1 MTIHQ
6 NDTGA
11 QPRTP
16 IPRDFRIPSD
26 VPYLNGLRGVA
37 ATWVVIAHCMI
48 WGGWTL
54 TAIPDPKIAVDLF
67 MTISGFLMAY
77 NARRRASVE
86 PMTQPATWMRFYIRR
101 YFRIAPAYYLS
112 LAFAVVASA
121 PFLDGYKAL
130 QLMNPEFWGVGGTYD
145 PDTIKFTAAN
155 LLAHATFVF
164 GAVPKYTFATMLPD
178 WSLSLEMQFYLI
190 FPLLYLLMRK
200 IGPLAASVG
209 LAIIALAASHALSG
223 VYPEP
228 GFLPL
233 KLSLFVTG
241 MLIAEIPFGTGR
253 IATILIGMLA
263 LLLPFAQTSSYAT
276 QSWVL
281 PVISASLYGL
291 TVNSQSVSSLLQ
303 PIDKI
308 LGGRIAHAMSD
319 ASYGM
324 YLFHGFF
331 ISFTGLALS
340 GAFPRLAA
348 HGNLRTLVLLAVALP
363 GTFLI
368 STLIHRFV
376 ERPGITLGKNAT
388 DFLSPGASSSR

>member
-1 MTIHQ
+1 M
-6 NDTGA
+6 
-11 QPRTP
+11 
-16 IPRDFRIPSD
+16 PSD
-26 VPYLNGLRGVA
+26 VPYLNGLRGIA

-77 NARRRASVE
+77 NARRRESIE
-86 PMTQPATWMRFYIRR
+86 PMTHPATWTRFYIRR

-112 LAFAVVASA
+112 LAFAVLASA

-130 QLMNPEFWGVGGTYD
+130 QLMNPGFWGSGGIYD
-145 PDTIKFTAAN
+145 PDTIRFTAAN
-155 LLAHATFVF
+155 LLAHVTFVF

-178 WSLSLEMQFYLI
+178 WSLSLEMQFYLA

-200 IGPLAASVG
+200 IGPLTASIG
-209 LAIIALAASHALSG
+209 LAALALAASHALAG
-223 VYPEP
+223 AFPEP

-241 MLIAEIPFGTGR
+241 MLIAEIPFGTDKTV
-253 IATILIGMLA
+253 TILIGVLA
-263 LLLPFAQTSSYAT
+263 LLLPFAQTSSYAA
-276 QSWVL
+276 QAWLL
-281 PVISASLYGL
+281 PVIAASLYAL
-291 TVNSQSVSSLLQ
+291 TVNRKPVSSLLQ
-303 PIDKI
+303 PVANR
-308 LGGRIAHAMSD
+308 LGGRHAHALSD

-331 ISFTGLALS
+331 IALTGLVLS

-348 HGNLRTLVLLAVALP
+348 HGNIRTIVLLAVALP
-363 GTFLI
+363 GSLLV

-376 ERPGITLGKNAT
+376 EQPGIALGRNAANL
-388 DFLSPGASSSR
+388 LSQRASGSR

>member
-1 MTIHQ
+1 M
-6 NDTGA
+6 
-11 QPRTP
+11 
-16 IPRDFRIPSD
+16 PSD
-26 VPYLNGLRGVA
+26 VPYLNGLRGIA

-77 NARRRASVE
+77 NARRRESIE
-86 PMTQPATWMRFYIRR
+86 PMTQPATWTRFYIRR

-112 LAFAVVASA
+112 LAFAVIASG

-130 QLMNPEFWGVGGTYD
+130 QLMNPGFWGTGGIYD
-145 PDTIKFTAAN
+145 PYTIKFTAAN
-155 LLAHATFVF
+155 LLAHATFIF
-164 GAVPKYTFATMLPD
+164 GVVPKYTFSTMLPD
-178 WSLSLEMQFYLI
+178 WSLSLEMQFYLA

-200 IGPLAASVG
+200 IGPLTASIVLAA
-209 LAIIALAASHALSG
+209 IALAASHALAG
-223 VYPEP
+223 VFPEP

-233 KLSLFVTG
+233 KLSLFMTG

-253 IATILIGMLA
+253 TATLLIGALA
-263 LLLPFAQTSSYAT
+263 LILPFAQTSSYAT

-281 PVISASLYGL
+281 SVISALLYAL
-291 TVNSQSVSSLLQ
+291 TVNRQSVASLLQ
-303 PIDKI
+303 PLDTV
-308 LGGRIAHAMSD
+308 LGGRIAHALSD

-331 ISFTGLALS
+331 ISFTGLVLS
-340 GAFPRLAA
+340 AAFPRLAA
-348 HGNLRTLVLLAVALP
+348 HGDIRTIVLLAVTLP
-363 GTFLI
+363 GALLA

-376 ERPGITLGKNAT
+376 ERPGIALGRSAA
-388 DFLSPGASSSR
+388 DFLSLGASGSR

>member
-1 MTIHQ
+1 MTTHQ
-6 NDTGA
+6 NNTGA
-11 QPRTP
+11 QARTP
-16 IPRDFRIPSD
+16 LPRDFNMPSD
-26 VPYLNGLRGVA
+26 VPYLNGLRGIA

-77 NARRRASVE
+77 NARRRESIE
-86 PMTQPATWMRFYIRR
+86 PMTHPATWTRFYIRR

-112 LAFAVVASA
+112 LAFAVLASA

-130 QLMNPEFWGVGGTYD
+130 QLMNPGFWGSGGIYD
-145 PDTIKFTAAN
+145 PDTIRFTAAN
-155 LLAHATFVF
+155 LLAHVTFVF

-178 WSLSLEMQFYLI
+178 WSLSLEMQFYLA

-200 IGPLAASVG
+200 IGPLTASIG
-209 LAIIALAASHALSG
+209 LAALALAACHALAG
-223 VYPEP
+223 VFPEP

-241 MLIAEIPFGTGR
+241 MLIAEIPFGTDKTV
-253 IATILIGMLA
+253 TILIGVLA
-263 LLLPFAQTSSYAT
+263 VLLPFAQTSSYAA
-276 QSWVL
+276 QAWLL
-281 PVISASLYGL
+281 PVIAASLYAL
-291 TVNSQSVSSLLQ
+291 TVNRKPVSSLLQ
-303 PIDKI
+303 PVANR
-308 LGGRIAHAMSD
+308 LGGRHAHALSD

-331 ISFTGLALS
+331 IALTGLVLS

-348 HGNLRTLVLLAVALP
+348 HGNIRTIVLLAVALP
-363 GTFLI
+363 GSLLV

-376 ERPGITLGKNAT
+376 EQPGIELGRNAANL
-388 DFLSPGASSSR
+388 LSQRASGSR